1 MEEITL
7 NFIFEQIEIKIQ
19 CQKNEYMREIF
30 KKFAIKIGKDIN
42 NLYFLANG
50 NKVNE
55 ELKLEEIKNLKIILV
70 YEFKEKKRD
79 NNVKKLS
86 NEIIC
91 PICFESSIMNFEEY
105 KIKLNQCDKRHQI
118 SNIFLNEF
126 GDMQM
131 INESKLLCNNCNK
144 SKLEIS
150 YNKLYKCCNCL
161 INLCPLCK
169 AKHIKNN
176 TDHLIIDY
184 ELKNYL
190 CNKHG
195 EKYISY
201 CKDCYKNLCDIC
213 LSEHK
218 DHELTFL
225 IEEISKSQVK
235 DNLEEFKIIIN
246 NFRNDIEMDEVNDIY
261 NNIIIYYNI
270 CKNIVDNYDIKK
282 KNNQLLSN
290 MININ
295 KYSEYIKKDMEKII
309 YEKRKDYKIKYIKD
323 IYEKII
329 FSNEITIKYI
339 IGNEEDIR
347 IFGDRFVNK
356 NKDNFKII
364 FDNKIIE
371 LNPFFNLNNKKFMND
386 ILELKLIKI
395 KDVEDISHMFSECS
409 TLLDLPDI
417 TKFNIG
423 NIINISC
430 LFYNCSSLESLPD
443 ISNWDTKN
451 IRDMSGIFK
460 GCSSLKSLPDISK
473 WNTSNLWNI
482 SCIFSNCSSLESL
495 PDISNWDTK
504 NIKDMS
510 GIFKGCSSLKSLPD
524 ILKWN
529 TSSLIYYGDIF
540 NNCPSLTKLPD
551 ISKWINRTEKDVC
564 CKAIFPDC
572 IKIKNDFNEII
583 KLIKHNEEL
592 EQEEEEEEFVNI
604 NGLIAIKPTKE
615 LIDGK
620 SFQSHKYNDGY
631 IDVIISKIKNRNK
644 KIEKEDN
651 IYNLYT
657 SDRLEILLKQKI
669 EIPENSA
676 INKILEI
683 SKQFSEALFFGIS
696 KENMEYDIS
705 FKNLEINIL
714 LDCSWSISDNEKY
727 FFIIQISALAMVFE
741 SLEIPY
747 LIALVGD
754 SRFKVVFKELE
765 EEYSIDNLQKI
776 LDCIF
781 IKRNRTKLFSCIST
795 AINKFKTLNINN
807 QRVFFFFTNGLFED
821 LSSYKYWKE
830 NIFSNPNH
838 SFGFFFQ
845 SNYIPRPKYEF
856 FDDIWC
862 KFIQFCK
869 SNNLKVEL
877 FKMEFDNNFI
887 EINYNIIQDY
897 IKFLL
902 NILKRDIKM
911 DINNNVKDI
920 FEIEKCQNIQLT
932 NYLFYLNNIISDNS
946 LSELNENVYIKKIKL
961 PKDKDIHEIELNNK
975 EIKEIE
981 KNIGSTMKLKIQIK
995 DEEKSQI
1002 KKFVKLFKIEKER
1015 IINLSSLEA
1024 LFKQKILI
1032 QEILSN
1038 ENLNIDINKSKENI
1052 KDENINCRVT
1062 VIIDSSSSCFS
1073 PLCSNHTWS
1082 TLQILFSALGEIDI
1096 PLFNLIVTGNPNP
1109 YIICLEKN
1117 TLEIFS
1123 EKSQVWPILFDLLG
1137 KNNKQTDLASAIN
1150 SVIKYHNYHKLKNS
1164 LNPEFLYIITDGLF
1178 SLSEKKR
1185 IIKNVNLCV
1194 NERINVIG
1202 VGVGIAPFGIENL
1215 FPNIVYSRNPNKLIP
1230 GLVSWDF
1237 WNTDFNLYMRDPFI
1251 KICLNNDDIINYQK
1265 YPVYKDLK
1273 EELIN
1278 IPVEVEAFK

>member
-1 MEEITL
+1 M
-7 NFIFEQIEIKIQ
+7 
-19 CQKNEYMREIF
+19 
-30 KKFAIKIGKDIN
+30 
-42 NLYFLANG
+42 
-50 NKVNE
+50 
-55 ELKLEEIKNLKIILV
+55 
-70 YEFKEKKRD
+70 
-79 NNVKKLS
+79 
-86 NEIIC
+86 
-91 PICFESSIMNFEEY
+91 
-105 KIKLNQCDKRHQI
+105 
-118 SNIFLNEF
+118 
-126 GDMQM
+126 
-131 INESKLLCNNCNK
+131 
-144 SKLEIS
+144 
-150 YNKLYKCCNCL
+150 
-161 INLCPLCK
+161 
-169 AKHIKNN
+169 
-176 TDHLIIDY
+176 
-184 ELKNYL
+184 
-190 CNKHG
+190 
-195 EKYISY
+195 
-201 CKDCYKNLCDIC
+201 
-213 LSEHK
+213 
-218 DHELTFL
+218 
-225 IEEISKSQVK
+225 
-235 DNLEEFKIIIN
+235 
-246 NFRNDIEMDEVNDIY
+246 
-261 NNIIIYYNI
+261 
-270 CKNIVDNYDIKK
+270 
-282 KNNQLLSN
+282 
-290 MININ
+290 
-295 KYSEYIKKDMEKII
+295 
-309 YEKRKDYKIKYIKD
+309 
-323 IYEKII
+323 
-329 FSNEITIKYI
+329 
-339 IGNEEDIR
+339 
-347 IFGDRFVNK
+347 
-356 NKDNFKII
+356 
-364 FDNKIIE
+364 
-371 LNPFFNLNNKKFMND
+371 
-386 ILELKLIKI
+386 
-395 KDVEDISHMFSECS
+395 
-409 TLLDLPDI
+409 
-417 TKFNIG
+417 
-423 NIINISC
+423 
-430 LFYNCSSLESLPD
+430 
-443 ISNWDTKN
+443 
-451 IRDMSGIFK
+451 
-460 GCSSLKSLPDISK
+460 
-473 WNTSNLWNI
+473 
-482 SCIFSNCSSLESL
+482 
-495 PDISNWDTK
+495 
-504 NIKDMS
+504 
-510 GIFKGCSSLKSLPD
+510 
-524 ILKWN
+524 
-529 TSSLIYYGDIF
+529 
-540 NNCPSLTKLPD
+540 
-551 ISKWINRTEKDVC
+551 
-564 CKAIFPDC
+564 
-572 IKIKNDFNEII
+572 
-583 KLIKHNEEL
+583 
-592 EQEEEEEEFVNI
+592 
-604 NGLIAIKPTKE
+604 
-615 LIDGK
+615 
-620 SFQSHKYNDGY
+620 
-631 IDVIISKIKNRNK
+631 
-644 KIEKEDN
+644 
-651 IYNLYT
+651 
-657 SDRLEILLKQKI
+657 LKQKI

-754 SRFKVVFKELE
+754 SGFKVVFKELE

-781 IKRNRTKLFSCIST
+781 IKRNRTKLFSCIGA

-845 SNYIPRPKYEF
+845 SNNIPRPKYELL
-856 FDDIWC
+856 DNIWC

-877 FKMEFDNNFI
+877 FKMKFDNNFI

-911 DINNNVKDI
+911 DIYNNVKDI

-975 EIKEIE
+975 EIKDIE
-981 KNIGSTMKLKIQIK
+981 KNIGSTMKLKIPIK
-995 DEEKSQI
+995 EEEKSEI

-1082 TLQILFSALGEIDI
+1082 TLQILFSALGAIDI

-1185 IIKNVNLCV
+1185 IIKNINLCV

-1215 FPNIVYSRNPNKLIP
+1215 FPNIVYSRNPNKLIQ

-1251 KICLNNDDIINYQK
+1251 KICLTSLN
-1265 YPVYKDLK
+1265 
-1273 EELIN
+1273 
-1278 IPVEVEAFK
+1278 